1 MSEME
6 LARRQQLSDAA
17 FARLKTSEALSG
29 SLLGEK
35 DPAQA
40 RQTLSEIIAHCERN
54 LEQVGDFA
62 NPHLLSE
69 THITLAMAKID
80 MAGYEEDPTE
90 QEQLARSSTEHCEI
104 AVAVALD
111 SDTTVLPAEILPW
124 AMTVLAK
131 ALGYISGYQN
141 QALQGRL
148 GAYARELMQVYEKHR
163 EMRWEGAQTLFA
175 GQALFDSADLAAD
188 ESEREAIL
196 RRALSLAQ
204 EARQTLLRAGDRDVA
219 EQARQTLEEIEAAF
233 S

>member
-6 LARRQQLSDAA
+6 LARRQQLSEAA
-17 FARLKTSEALSG
+17 YARLKTAEALSG
-29 SLLGEK
+29 SLLGEVDSAK
-35 DPAQA
+35 A

-54 LEQVGDFA
+54 LEQVGEFA

-80 MAGYEEDPTE
+80 MVSYEADPMV
-90 QEQLARSSTEHCEI
+90 QEKFTRSSTEHCEI

-111 SDTTVLPAEILPW
+111 SETSVLPAEILPW

-131 ALGYISGYQN
+131 ALGYASGYQF

-148 GAYARELMQVYEKHR
+148 SAYARDLLQVYEDHQ
-163 EMRWEGAQTLFA
+163 EMRWEGAQALFA
-175 GQALFDSADLAAD
+175 GQALLDSADVAAD
-188 ESEREAIL
+188 ASEREAIL
-196 RRALSLAQ
+196 RRAFSLTQ
-204 EARQTLLRAGDRDVA
+204 EAHQTLLRAGDREVA
-219 EQARQTLEEIEAAF
+219 EQARRTLDEIEAEF

>member
-6 LARRQQLSDAA
+6 LARRQQLSEAA
-17 FARLKTSEALSG
+17 YARLKTTEALSG
-29 SLLGEK
+29 SLLGED
-35 DPAQA
+35 DPAKA

-54 LEQVGDFA
+54 LEQVGEFA

-80 MAGYEEDPTE
+80 MASYEDDPTVRE
-90 QEQLARSSTEHCEI
+90 QFARSSTEHCEI

-111 SDTTVLPAEILPW
+111 SETSVLPAEILPW

-131 ALGYISGYQN
+131 ALGYTSSYQY

-148 GAYARELMQVYEKHR
+148 SAYARDLLQVYENHK
-163 EMRWEGAQTLFA
+163 EMRWEGAQALFA
-175 GQALFDSADLAAD
+175 GQALMDSAGVAEDD
-188 ESEREAIL
+188 SEREAIL
-196 RRALSLAQ
+196 RRAFSLTQ
-204 EARQTLLRAGDRDVA
+204 EAHQTLLRAGDREVA
-219 EQARQTLEEIEAAF
+219 EQARRTMDEIEAEL